1 LEDTIAHYDTLDGRT
16 LVEPSNRVCIY
27 SPRFG
32 AVRQVV
38 GLKQNQQRKH
48 LLGVHLPTKLV
59 QHEDRQS
66 AESRLQRIQ
75 AQRGIRNEHL
85 TVYRSR
91 QGDGEASAAVRLEGY
106 YNEGFRAR
114 EKLAALGSEI
124 LDEAQ
129 MPWLA
134 HGNQAAVAW
143 SHDLGVQV
151 ILDLQAATA
160 EVATESAA
168 VTYTFQEPP
177 GAPKLRIIK
186 VASTQFAKPGETVHF
201 TLRFDN
207 VGNQLIGNVTI
218 IDNLTTRLEYVPDSA
233 QSSIP
238 SQFST
243 QVNEGESLAL
253 RWEITDPVEPG
264 DGGVISF
271 TCRVR

>member
-1 LEDTIAHYDTLDGRT
+1 
-16 LVEPSNRVCIY
+16 VCIY

-38 GLKQNQQRKH
+38 GLKQNRQQKH
-48 LLGVHLPTKLV
+48 LVGVHLPTKLV
-59 QHEDRQS
+59 QHEERQS
-66 AESRLQRIQ
+66 AESHLQRTQ
-75 AQRGIRNEHL
+75 ARRGIRSEQL
-85 TVYRSR
+85 TEYRSR
-91 QGDGEASAAVRLEGY
+91 KGDGQTSSAVHAEGY
-106 YNEGFRAR
+106 YNEGFKAHAQ
-114 EKLAALGSEI
+114 LAALGSGVF
-124 LDEAQ
+124 DEAE

-168 VTYTFQEPP
+168 VTYTFKEPP

-186 VASTQFAKPGETVHF
+186 VASTQFAEPGETVNF

-233 QSSIP
+233 QSSVP
-238 SQFST
+238 SQFGT
-243 QVNEGESLAL
+243 QVNEGESLVL
-253 RWEITDPVEPG
+253 RWEITDPIEPG